1 MPYTINQLKTPG
13 LTIRAKKVSYMIMEK
28 IRGNASGSPFD
39 VIYIAY
45 LFYKLLNS
53 EDKKLESPLSLEE
66 TANLQLERFRTGEIA
81 LNPYVLNTALTP
93 RIKREFVKAYKVYE
107 DVGDN
112 ADIYASLVVLFD
124 DYLNMGRLSGET
136 STSDSLVRLTQAILD
151 IKDDDNVADICC
163 GNGNFLIKSF
173 EIKPKA
179 KYSGY
184 ELNIACA
191 ATLAMKADI
200 LGADPAVVMGDIEYT
215 LSDKNKKFDK
225 IFSNYPLG
233 LWLKNHDQI
242 APTLPF
248 KIGRNASDWY
258 FNNVVIGHLAEGG
271 KAVTIALGG
280 STWNI
285 ASKDARKYFIEN
297 GYIEAVISLSGGL
310 MSGTSIPIT
319 VYVFSHNNKSIR
331 LINAEDVITA
341 QDRYNKALSDEN
353 IKEILNLLQDDSEKS
368 VVITEKEA
376 KAKDYSLAFG
386 VYSSSLPKYENGVP
400 ISTVANIIRG
410 TLNPRN
416 NTTTKNTGRYLLQIS
431 DLENGSIKKDLE
443 DDRFIETDDLRP
455 EQRLLPYDLVIS
467 RIGQSPIKAAVV
479 SPNEKREL
487 YPNGNMYVIRMKE
500 TNVNPYYLLSFFLS
514 KEGQEALNCI
524 STGSVIKTISV
535 STLSK
540 LVFPLK
546 DADEQRKIAEIMSE
560 SMAQYEAYTY
570 KADLAKIRIENAY
583 YYNEED

>member
-13 LTIRAKKVSYMIMEK
+13 LTIHAKKVSYMIMEK

-124 DYLNMGRLSGET
+124 DYLNMRRLSGET

-215 LSDKNKKFDK
+215 LSDKNTKFDK

-248 KIGRNASDWY
+248 KIGKNASDWY
-258 FNNVVIGHLAEGG
+258 FNNVVIDHLAEGG

-331 LINAEDVITA
+331 LINAEDIITA

-353 IKEILNLLQDDSEKS
+353 SKEILDILQDDSEKS

-376 KAKDYSLAFG
+376 KTKDYSLAFG

-400 ISTVANIIRG
+400 ISAVANIIRG

-443 DDRFIETDDLRP
+443 DDRFIDTDDLRP

-467 RIGQSPIKAAVV
+467 RIGQPPIKAAVV

-500 TNVNPYYLLSFFLS
+500 MNVNPYYLLSFFLS
-514 KEGQEALNCI
+514 KEGQEALSCI

-546 DADEQRKIAEIMSE
+546 DADEQRKIAEAISE

-570 KADLAKIRIENAY
+570 KADLAKNRIENAY

>member
-13 LTIRAKKVSYMIMEK
+13 LTIHAKKVSYMIMEK

-53 EDKKLESPLSLEE
+53 EDKKLESSLSLEE

-151 IKDDDNVADICC
+151 IKDDDSVADICC

-215 LSDKNKKFDK
+215 LSDKNTKFDK

-248 KIGRNASDWY
+248 KIGKNASDWY
-258 FNNVVIGHLAEGG
+258 FNNVVIDHLAEGG

-285 ASKDARKYFIEN
+285 ASKDARKHFIEN

-331 LINAEDVITA
+331 LINAEDIITA

-386 VYSSSLPKYENGVP
+386 VYSSSLPKYKNGVP
-400 ISTVANIIRG
+400 ISAVANIIRG

-443 DDRFIETDDLRP
+443 DDRFIETDELRP

-467 RIGQSPIKAAVV
+467 RIGQPPIKAAVV

-500 TNVNPYYLLSFFLS
+500 MNVNPYYLLSFFLS
-514 KEGQEALNCI
+514 KEGQEALSCI

-546 DADEQRKIAEIMSE
+546 DADEQRKIAEAISE

-570 KADLAKIRIENAY
+570 KADLAKNRIENAY